1 MQEAIAL
8 NAGQVI
14 DWAIDK
20 IVSAGNRRGAWSEEK
35 IRQRAQNIKAVGLLE
50 PLEGYM
56 DDGIVHLTD
65 GHGRLEALKLI
76 GETITRI
83 RLIVKPSV
91 VELAAMQASKDL
103 HHESF
108 PMGAKCRVAAE
119 WKKLADIST
128 AELAR
133 RAGISP
139 SLATKLVTVADGD
152 PLLLD
157 LLDQGKLT
165 LEPAYKLVT
174 SEPDLAKQ
182 REKAQAMAGL
192 SRDRAMAVASP
203 NGKPDIKTTSAR
215 VPLHGGYQITVKGPE
230 FTMMT
235 LQELLDEGRKLVRKA
250 DAAGH
255 DVASIG
261 KFVSRKDQ
269 KN

>member
-1 MQEAIAL
+1 MQEASGAK
-8 NAGQVI
+8 AGQVI
-14 DWAIDK
+14 DWPIDK

-50 PLEGYM
+50 PLEGYIE
-56 DDGIVHLTD
+56 DGLVHVTD
-65 GHGRLEALKLI
+65 GNGRLEAQKLN
-76 GETITRI
+76 GETTTRVRVI
-83 RLIVKPSV
+83 AKPSV

-119 WKKLADIST
+119 WKKLAGVST

-152 PLLLD
+152 PLLLE

-174 SEPDLAKQ
+174 SEPDLVKQ
-182 REKAQAMAGL
+182 REKAQAMTGL
-192 SRDRAMAVASP
+192 SRDKAMVVATL
-203 NGKPDIKTTSAR
+203 NGKPEIKTTSAR
-215 VPLHGGYQITVKGPE
+215 VPLHGGYLITVKGPE
-230 FTMMT
+230 FTMTT

-261 KFVSRKDQ
+261 KFVARKG
-269 KN
+269 K